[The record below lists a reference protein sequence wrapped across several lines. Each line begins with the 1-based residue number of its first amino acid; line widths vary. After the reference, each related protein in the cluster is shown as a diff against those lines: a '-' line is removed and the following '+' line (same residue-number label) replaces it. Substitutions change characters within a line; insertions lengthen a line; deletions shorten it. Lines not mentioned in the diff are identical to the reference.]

1 MAFKSGVK
9 EAARMIMSMGSA
21 GKALLEDIRKKD
33 PRMATQIEQNLVSLE
48 DLQYLTPTMLVGL
61 LRDVNLEEFGLAL
74 RGIDKSISDKILSE
88 VSTGIRLDIED
99 GLKGAPQKL
108 SKVEEAQSNILKVLR
123 QKIDKG
129 HIVIN
134 PDGDELV

>member
-1 MAFKSGVK
+1 
-9 EAARMIMSMGSA
+9 MGSA